1 MTTWMGGQLYRV
13 VRTAVLELKGKTGL
27 TATRLVCHPDDPQ
40 RADLV
45 IIADR
50 LQLRLIPHT
59 SCERGTLYV
68 LPEE

>member
-13 VRTAVLELKGKTGL
+13 VRTATLELRRTSGL
-27 TATRLVCHPDDPQ
+27 TAIRLVCHPGDPQ

-50 LQLRLIPHT
+50 LNLELVPRT
-59 SCERGTLYV
+59 TCEPGTLYV
-68 LPEE
+68 LPRE